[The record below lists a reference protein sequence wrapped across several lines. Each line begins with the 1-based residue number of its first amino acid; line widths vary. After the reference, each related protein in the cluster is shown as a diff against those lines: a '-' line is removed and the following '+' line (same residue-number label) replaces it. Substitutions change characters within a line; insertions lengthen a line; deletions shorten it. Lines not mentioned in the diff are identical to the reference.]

1 MNPYNSKKTIDIIK
15 FTCYNKEKIKQGRN
29 KTMTERQEK
38 ILEEL
43 REQDKVLKEIFR
55 RRKQIKGICID
66 HGDYEKIFEALF
78 SDDKKHY
85 DF

>member
-1 MNPYNSKKTIDIIK
+1 
-15 FTCYNKEKIKQGRN
+15 
-29 KTMTERQEK
+29 MTEKQEK

-55 RRKQIKGICID
+55 RRKQIKGICVD

-78 SDDKKHY
+78 SDNKTHY